1 MQHTVTWFDR
11 LRIER
16 VVWALDQRL
25 YDLPRR
31 TRIETRREV
40 RQNLLTG
47 ARDVG
52 TTQALR
58 NLGGSAELAQE
69 YLSAAFGSRPRHS
82 WMAAG
87 LFFAHRSLPRPVV
100 VHRRSERLR
109 QRDHRR
115 RPRRHRHVHLGWH
128 LASAEHRH
136 LHVQRRPRNVDR
148 RRLHTSLLHPLDR
161 GDDPRRA
168 TLASASGLA
177 KASRRSCVN
186 LQRVSLL
193 DPTAVLA
200 EPARRSTRARLG
212 RAGRRPRR
220 AAPRD
225 PACRSPRRKHGS
237 RARRDTS
244 AAPRA

>member
-82 WMAAG
+82 WLAAG
-87 LFFAHRSLPRPVV
+87 LFFVTVPFLATFVV
-100 VHRRSERLR
+100 RRRSERLR
-109 QRDHRR
+109 QRYH
-115 RPRRHRHVHLGWH
+115 
-128 LASAEHRH
+128 
-136 LHVQRRPRNVDR
+136 
-148 RRLHTSLLHPLDR
+148 
-161 GDDPRRA
+161 
-168 TLASASGLA
+168 
-177 KASRRSCVN
+177 
-186 LQRVSLL
+186 
-193 DPTAVLA
+193 
-200 EPARRSTRARLG
+200 
-212 RAGRRPRR
+212 
-220 AAPRD
+220 
-225 PACRSPRRKHGS
+225 CR
-237 RARRDTS
+237 
-244 AAPRA
+244 

>member
-69 YLSAAFGSRPRHS
+69 YLSAAFGTRPRHS
-82 WMAAG
+82 WIAAG
-87 LFFAHRSLPRPVV
+87 LFGVTVPFLTTWFFSNA
-100 VHRRSERLR
+100 
-109 QRDHRR
+109 
-115 RPRRHRHVHLGWH
+115 
-128 LASAEHRH
+128 ANAF
-136 LHVQRRPRNVDR
+136 
-148 RRLHTSLLHPLDR
+148 
-161 GDDPRRA
+161 
-168 TLASASGLA
+168 ASGI
-177 KASRRSCVN
+177 
-186 LQRVSLL
+186 
-193 DPTAVLA
+193 TAA
-200 EPARRSTRARLG
+200 
-212 RAGRRPRR
+212 
-220 AAPRD
+220 D
-225 PACRSPRRKHGS
+225 PAATGTYTWGGSTHLQSTVTYTFTDGHGTWTGGAFTPLFYTLWIVSTILVGRLWRALPAWRRY
-237 RARRDTS
+237 RDGV
-244 AAPRA
+244 A

>member
-16 VVWALDQRL
+16 VVWTLDQRL

-87 LFFAHRSLPRPVV
+87 LFFVTVPFLALSFFADAANAFASGIIAADPAATGTYTWGGISHLQSTVTYTFSDGHGTWTGGAFTPLFYILWIVATILVGRLWRALPAW
-100 VHRRSERLR
+100 
-109 QRDHRR
+109 RR
-115 RPRRHRHVHLGWH
+115 R
-128 LASAEHRH
+128 
-136 LHVQRRPRNVDR
+136 
-148 RRLHTSLLHPLDR
+148 
-161 GDDPRRA
+161 
-168 TLASASGLA
+168 
-177 KASRRSCVN
+177 
-186 LQRVSLL
+186 
-193 DPTAVLA
+193 
-200 EPARRSTRARLG
+200 
-212 RAGRRPRR
+212 RAGV
-220 AAPRD
+220 A
-225 PACRSPRRKHGS
+225 
-237 RARRDTS
+237 
-244 AAPRA
+244 

>member
-16 VVWALDQRL
+16 VVWTLDQRL

-69 YLSAAFGSRPRHS
+69 YLSAAFGPRPRHH

-87 LFFAHRSLPRPVV
+87 LFLVTVPFLALPLFADAANAFASGITAAHPAATGTYTWGGISHLQSTVTYTFSDGHGTWTGGAFTPLFYILWIVTTILVGRLWRALPAW
-100 VHRRSERLR
+100 
-109 QRDHRR
+109 QRR
-115 RPRRHRHVHLGWH
+115 R
-128 LASAEHRH
+128 
-136 LHVQRRPRNVDR
+136 
-148 RRLHTSLLHPLDR
+148 
-161 GDDPRRA
+161 
-168 TLASASGLA
+168 
-177 KASRRSCVN
+177 
-186 LQRVSLL
+186 
-193 DPTAVLA
+193 
-200 EPARRSTRARLG
+200 
-212 RAGRRPRR
+212 AGV
-220 AAPRD
+220 A
-225 PACRSPRRKHGS
+225 
-237 RARRDTS
+237 
-244 AAPRA
+244 

>member
-16 VVWALDQRL
+16 VVWTLDQRL

-87 LFFAHRSLPRPVV
+87 LFFVTVPFLALPFFSDAANAFASGITAADPAATGTYTWGGITHLQSTVTYTFTDGHGTSTGGAFTPLFYLLWIVGTILVGRLWRALPAWR
-100 VHRRSERLR
+100 RRS
-109 QRDHRR
+109 
-115 RPRRHRHVHLGWH
+115 
-128 LASAEHRH
+128 
-136 LHVQRRPRNVDR
+136 
-148 RRLHTSLLHPLDR
+148 
-161 GDDPRRA
+161 
-168 TLASASGLA
+168 
-177 KASRRSCVN
+177 
-186 LQRVSLL
+186 
-193 DPTAVLA
+193 
-200 EPARRSTRARLG
+200 
-212 RAGRRPRR
+212 AGV
-220 AAPRD
+220 A
-225 PACRSPRRKHGS
+225 
-237 RARRDTS
+237 
-244 AAPRA
+244 